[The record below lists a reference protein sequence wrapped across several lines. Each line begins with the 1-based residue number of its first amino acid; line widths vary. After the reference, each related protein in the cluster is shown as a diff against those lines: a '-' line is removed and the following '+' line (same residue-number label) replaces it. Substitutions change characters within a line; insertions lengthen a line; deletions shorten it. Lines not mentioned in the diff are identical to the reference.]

1 MTDPLRRPVS
11 LAGRWSAEALDA
23 SIDREDAM
31 RQARPVQPSTSR
43 VPQRCAAC
51 QEWSTADGLGFCV
64 KCRGP
69 FRPAALVGLAPVR

>member
-11 LAGRWSAEALDA
+11 LAGRWSAEALEA

-43 VPQRCAAC
+43 IPQRCAAC
-51 QEWSTADGLGFCV
+51 REWSTADALGRCE

-69 FRPAALVGLAPVR
+69 YQAAPLVGLATVR

>member
-11 LAGRWSAEALDA
+11 LAGRWSAEALEA

-31 RQARPVQPSTSR
+31 RQARPVRPSTSII
-43 VPQRCAAC
+43 PCRCAAC
-51 QEWSTADGLGFCV
+51 QEWSTADELGRCV

-69 FRPAALVGLAPVR
+69 WPAAAMVGLAPVR